1 MAVQQLID
9 WSSRRKS
16 PFKISIMILNNVSK
30 ERQSIH
36 SFILACFIILIVL
49 SCGNVT
55 TMKSSS
61 FPASDTSNCTYN
73 ITWNPGTSDEAKKA
87 DMAALAESIKNGIIC
102 PDPAVHCFG
111 IPKWIPVDAD
121 HTQLQIVLDCRLSD
135 TTPVRPPAGTKPP
148 PSRLA
153 NGTIAKVN
161 CPE

>member
-1 MAVQQLID
+1 MTL
-9 WSSRRKS
+9 K
-16 PFKISIMILNNVSK
+16 NVSK
-30 ERQSIH
+30 ERL
-36 SFILACFIILIVL
+36 FIQVFLLSPLILFIIW

-55 TMKSSS
+55 SGKTST
-61 FPASDTSNCTYN
+61 FPIADTSNCTYN
-73 ITWNPGTSDEAKKA
+73 ITWNPGTSEDAKKA
-87 DMAALAESIKNGIIC
+87 DMAALAEAIKNGIIC

-135 TTPVRPPAGTKPP
+135 TTPIRPPAGTKPP

-161 CPE
+161 CPD